1 MVSEARNLWSG
12 CSSKLIIGTVLDFH
26 SVGVPLLY
34 MVVVVP
40 LGFLVNTE
48 DGYHYGLR
56 TAANGQIQA

>member
-1 MVSEARNLWSG
+1 MVAVQ
-12 CSSKLIIGTVLDFH
+12 IIRTVLDFH

-48 DGYHYGLR
+48 EDGYHYGLR
-56 TAANGQIQA
+56 TAANEQIQE